1 MKPRILPMKPR
12 SLSRLVLLA
21 DTRSDGPHR
30 HLGHAQRVLYLG
42 LALAHVFHDEEEL
55 LLRREAVVVGVER
68 GDKLHVHE
76 TIVGGETLEVVLL
89 PEHGGL
95 SRQGLV
101 VALQSEL
108 QRVAVLLHQQVAL
121 ARELFYLLGLVARHA
136 LQFVELRL
144 VALDE
149 ELIDGARRPS
159 LVVSV
164 PGVEGG
170 DDGEQHQDDDHD
182 DGYRHHALVV
192 VADPHLLKLRLHGPD
207 VVLRSCAAHAIGE
220 LQQAFGRHGRL
231 APFSLLRPKLHD
243 GLEHQFLR
251 GRVGRYDEGL
261 VPHLRG
267 SAHGSERAEAG
278 VGRTGGRD
286 LERLLQVFARHGR
299 VGLHEEGPEVVH
311 DKRAVFLRDVRQ
323 QFHALPQTPGRT
335 VLQSELTV
343 DESHI
348 IIGMGEPVE
357 ALRLLRLRDRLLA
370 EAERGPEV
378 TRLLVDE
385 RQLLIDLV
393 AEDGVLRL
401 VGDGAGP
408 LQTEHALLEAAVGVE
423 DRALVEERRAEPQF
437 LALFAVVVADA
448 ILDAVERDERMVGAI
463 VGLRLEHVVVGRVGR
478 GGEAVQADAVE
489 HRTGRIDA
497 PAVEQLLHGGQLLVV
512 LAARVAGR
520 QEARQQ
526 QETI

>member
-1 MKPRILPMKPR
+1 M
-12 SLSRLVLLA
+12 
-21 DTRSDGPHR
+21 
-30 HLGHAQRVLYLG
+30 
-42 LALAHVFHDEEEL
+42 
-55 LLRREAVVVGVER
+55 
-68 GDKLHVHE
+68 
-76 TIVGGETLEVVLL
+76 LL

-95 SRQGLV
+95 SRHGLV

-149 ELIDGARRPS
+149 KLIHGARRPS

-164 PGVEGG
+164 PGVERG

-182 DGYRHHALVV
+182 DGYCHHALIV

-207 VVLRSCAAHAIGE
+207 VVLRPCAAHAVGE

-267 SAHGSERAEAG
+267 PRRVAAHGSERAEAG

-286 LERLLQVFARHGR
+286 LERLLQVFSRHGR
-299 VGLHEEGPEVVH
+299 VGLHEEGSEVVH
-311 DKRAVFLRDVRQ
+311 DKRAVLLRDVRQ
-323 QFHALPQTPGRT
+323 QFHALPQTPGRA
-335 VLQSELTV
+335 VLQSELAV

-357 ALRLLRLRDRLLA
+357 TLRLLRLRDRLLA

-378 TRLLVDE
+378 ACLLVDE

-401 VGDGAGP
+401 VGNGAGP
-408 LQTEHALLEAAVGVE
+408 LQTEHALLEAAMGVE

-437 LALFAVVVADA
+437 LAPLALVVADA
-448 ILDAVERDERMVGAI
+448 ILDVVERDERMVGAV
-463 VGLRLEHVVVGRVGR
+463 VGLCLEQVVVGRVGR

-489 HRTGRIDA
+489 HRAGRIDA

-526 QETI
+526 QEAI